1 MITLERLAYLPNCTI
16 GRLLAGDNA
25 WATIERPWINN
36 EANISCIPEGIY
48 QCEKYSSNR
57 FPRTYQIESVINR
70 TYILF
75 HIANKATEVQGC
87 VGLGKSISTNN
98 YEIVDSRA
106 AMNEFIDYMS
116 ERDGFKL
123 NVTQYR
129 AVMT

>member
-36 EANISCIPEGIY
+36 KPYVSCIPEGVY
-48 QCEKYSSNR
+48 YCGKYSSAKY
-57 FPRTYQIESVINR
+57 PKTYEIENVVNR

-75 HIANKATEVQGC
+75 HIANRARNVKGC
-87 VGLGKSISTNN
+87 VGLGKRISSSD
-98 YEIVDSRA
+98 YSVVDSTIA
-106 AMNEFIDYMS
+106 TNEFIDYMG
-116 ERDGFKL
+116 ERDGFNL

-129 AVMT
+129 AIMK